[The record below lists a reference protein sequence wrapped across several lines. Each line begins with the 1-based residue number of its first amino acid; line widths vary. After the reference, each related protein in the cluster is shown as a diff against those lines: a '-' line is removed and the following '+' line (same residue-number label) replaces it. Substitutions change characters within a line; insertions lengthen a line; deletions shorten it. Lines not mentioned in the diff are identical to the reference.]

1 MDAQHGKG
9 SAPRAT
15 DVFFVLGPRRVC
27 RLSSRVVR
35 PVPLLALAACAL
47 AQPARAQNGQPTPLV
62 QDDLQR
68 NKRTTIDQPD
78 DLDGIAGAIGG
89 GGFSTATLQ
98 PIEQRLRASLRAERP
113 RATPRLIVFLY
124 PGRVSAENLRNLS
137 QVYVDI
143 ELDIDPCDRSV
154 CRDAVGKH
162 IELVGR
168 AVGKPVY
175 ANQNF
180 KLTFKNLTL
189 KTATQMHDTEVSAYQ
204 IPISEAVAA
213 SARSGGGLAWL
224 DGAKKAEDQYVPLM
238 VRAVAQKAS
247 AKRVSLE
254 GAPQVSRSGSEAH
267 VVMKVRGDRARVEQQ
282 VTDALAAAESALRE
296 SRATPSI
303 INLEVDLEGGPRG
316 ATRKFRALG
325 NPVGEYL
332 DGRLD
337 ARALWASYVEE
348 VKKQAGAQRMDFGDT
363 EAAGGAIADSPANP
377 DEAVATLAA
386 NFPALGACT
395 RVEAARDKRFRGV
408 TITFS
413 WKGDGTAQDVS
424 TKEAQLRGGPLATC
438 LKQALSSIRL
448 PRFSGAPQK
457 VEYPIAVKR

>member
-1 MDAQHGKG
+1 MAAGAAGVQRPFPG
-9 SAPRAT
+9 A
-15 DVFFVLGPRRVC
+15 LC
-27 RLSSRVVR
+27 RLSSRFVR
-35 PVPLLALAACAL
+35 TVTRCAFAACVL
-47 AQPARAQNGQPTPLV
+47 AQTALAQNGQPTPLV

-98 PIEQRLRASLRAERP
+98 PIEQRLRAELRTERP

-137 QVYVDI
+137 QVFVDI

-189 KTATQMHDTEVSAYQ
+189 KTATQMHDSEVAAYQ
-204 IPISEAVAA
+204 IPIAEAVAA
-213 SARSGGGLAWL
+213 SGRSGGGMAWL

-238 VRAVAQKAS
+238 VKAVSQKAS

-254 GAPQVSRSGSEAH
+254 GSPQVARSGLEAS

-282 VTDALAAAESALRE
+282 VTDALAAAEGALRE
-296 SRATPSI
+296 SRATPQVVH
-303 INLEVDLEGGPRG
+303 LEVDIDAGQRGSGP
-316 ATRKFRALG
+316 RKFRALG
-325 NPVGEYL
+325 NPVSEYL

-337 ARALWASYVEE
+337 ARSLWASYVEE
-348 VKKQAGAQRMDFGDT
+348 VKKQGVGTQRMDFGDT
-363 EAAGGAIADSPANP
+363 EAAGGALGESPADP
-377 DEAVATLAA
+377 DQAVATLAA
-386 NFPALGACT
+386 NFGPLGACT
-395 RVEAARDKRFRGV
+395 RVEAARDKKFRGV
-408 TITFS
+408 TITFN

-424 TKEAQLRGGPLATC
+424 TKEAPLRGGPLAKC
-438 LKQALSSIRL
+438 LAQALTGIRL